1 MVFNKYQGTATK
13 PLSREIVYTLLQK
26 KCCKSLR
33 YCRKVSTFALCFV
46 KAA

>member
-26 KCCKSLR
+26 NVVNLYVIAEKLVPLHYAS
-33 YCRKVSTFALCFV
+33 
-46 KAA
+46 